1 MLTNPYKRLSGF
13 VSVAGLIGSVKI
25 HGGLE
30 KTDSVLD
37 LSLGSGFYSTLSYS
51 VAKDL
56 PDGISNNS
64 GLLLVFVINASRR
77 YLIWVCN
84 EHKLYYRCYWDASW
98 NNWQTL

>member
-1 MLTNPYKRLSGF
+1 MNCHPDSLS
-13 VSVAGLIGSVKI
+13 VVAGLIGSFKT

-30 KTDSVLD
+30 KTDNVIG

-56 PDGISNNS
+56 PVGISNHS
-64 GLLLVFVINASRR
+64 GLLLVFVISASRR
-77 YLIWVCN
+77 YLICVCN

-98 NNWQTL
+98 DNWQTL